1 MSRPTARRR
10 GRVGDLVLGVAVI
23 LVVLFGAG
31 VLAEPLAN
39 RRDADARVALLEEQR
54 AALAAE
60 NARLEQRVE
69 DLEDPL
75 TIELLAREEQGLVR
89 PGEVPYVLVPP
100 ETDRPLIAEPPLPVA
115 EEPPGP
121 LDRLLAAIRRLV
133 AP

>member
-10 GRVGDLVLGVAVI
+10 VRVGDLVLGVAVV

-75 TIELLAREEQGLVR
+75 TIELLAREQQGLVR
-89 PGEVPYVLVPP
+89 RGEVPYVLVPP

-115 EEPPGP
+115 EEPAGP

>member
-10 GRVGDLVLGVAVI
+10 GRFGDLVLGVAVV

-75 TIELLAREEQGLVR
+75 TIELLAREQQGLVR
-89 PGEVPYVLVPP
+89 QGEVPYVLVPP

-121 LDRLLAAIRRLV
+121 LDRLLAVIRRLV